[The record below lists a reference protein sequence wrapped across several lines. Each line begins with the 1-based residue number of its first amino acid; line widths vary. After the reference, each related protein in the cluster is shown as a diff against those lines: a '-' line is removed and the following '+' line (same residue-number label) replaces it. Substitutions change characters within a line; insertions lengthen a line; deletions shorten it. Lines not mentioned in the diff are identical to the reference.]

1 MRTLYYTGIPMS
13 ASEEEET
20 QQKGILGIIVN
31 IGKNRAVSFAPTSG
45 RKIPA
50 LINSLPS
57 RLSALHFCIDDA
69 TAATKWISMVMV
81 VLGSRV
87 RARVRIHKGK
97 LFVRMLVPVTEHNLN
112 YPSMLNPKK
121 LSASFSRI

>member
-1 MRTLYYTGIPMS
+1 MRTLYYLLMAAG
-13 ASEEEET
+13 EEEET
-20 QQKGILGIIVN
+20 QQKGIVGIIVN
-31 IGKNRAVSFAPTSG
+31 IGKNRAPMLAAPTRSS

-50 LINSLPS
+50 LINSLPC

-69 TAATKWISMVMV
+69 TAATKWISMGMV

-97 LFVRMLVPVTEHNLN
+97 LFVRMLVPVAEHTLN
-112 YPSMLNPKK
+112 YP
-121 LSASFSRI
+121 

>member
-1 MRTLYYTGIPMS
+1 MS

-45 RKIPA
+45 RK
-50 LINSLPS
+50 INSLPS

-87 RARVRIHKGK
+87 RARVRMHEGK
-97 LFVRMLVPVTEHNLN
+97 LFVRMLAPAAEHALN
-112 YPSMLNPKK
+112 YP
-121 LSASFSRI
+121 